1 MIHTLAEFV
10 ELWTPEAEATQ
21 KVLKAITD
29 KSLPFASGP
38 EDRTVGRLA
47 WHVVTTI
54 PEMMGRTGLMF
65 TGVSAEAPVPGTA
78 KEISGAYDNA
88 ASALLAQIKS
98 SWTDESLQTE
108 DNMYGEKWKRSQTLQ
123 VLILH
128 QVHHRGQLTT
138 LMRFAGLRVPGVY
151 GPAREEW
158 AAMGMKP
165 PAV

>member
-1 MIHTLAEFV
+1 MIHTLAEF
-10 ELWTPEAEATQ
+10 EALWAPEAEATQ

-54 PEMMGRTGLMF
+54 PEMMGRTGLTF

-78 KEISGAYDNA
+78 EEIFSAYNNA

-98 SWTDESLQTE
+98 SWTDESLQSE
-108 DNMYGEKWKRSQTLQ
+108 DDMYGEKWKRSMTLQ
-123 VLILH
+123 ALILH

-138 LMRFAGLRVPGVY
+138 LMRLAGLPVPGVY
-151 GPAREEW
+151 GPSREEW
-158 AAMGMKP
+158 AAFGMKP
-165 PAV
+165 PSV